1 MHRLEKQLASEKA
14 QAETQAND
22 KIFQLEQKLVNRD
35 QQIENMKKEK
45 LALMVK
51 TYTMRKF

>member
-51 TYTMRKF
+51 NYTVRKF